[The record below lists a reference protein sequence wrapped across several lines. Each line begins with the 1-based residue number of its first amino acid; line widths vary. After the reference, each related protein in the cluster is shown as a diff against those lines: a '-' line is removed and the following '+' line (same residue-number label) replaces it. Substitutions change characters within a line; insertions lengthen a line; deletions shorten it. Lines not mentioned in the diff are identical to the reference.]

1 MVKTRPNEPC
11 PCGSGRKY
19 KRCCG
24 PGQPLKSAGRPNPE
38 QRSAN
43 GTGALTRA
51 TVIVSALA
59 AAVAL
64 AVYIGTLD
72 APFLYDDIT
81 YVQENPL
88 VAEGGSLGKLWT
100 TSYPPGREAAGLYR
114 PITSTSYF
122 IDRSLWGLAPARFHL
137 TNVLLHAAAT
147 FLFVVLVSRLGL
159 GAAGALAAGLI
170 FAVHAVHVEA
180 VSWVAGRAEVLA
192 GLACFAAVLAWAAH
206 RRTRRVSWLAAAAA
220 CYFIGLGAKETIA
233 PLPAVLLFGE
243 YVGVFS
249 GPDRSGRR
257 ERWRGASL
265 RAYVALLAAFG
276 LYAALRV
283 SALGRF
289 GMAGGGTAFAGD
301 SAGTRMSSG
310 LAVIGEYVRLM
321 LAPLRLRVDYSD
333 FKFHELSEPRVLIG
347 MAAAASLFLGAV
359 ALRRRARRISF
370 WLAWFALFIVPFSN
384 VFIQI
389 GAVLAERFLY
399 IASAGACALA
409 GIAFGHA
416 WKERNP
422 LRRAVAAAG
431 LAMLVA
437 WLGHATITRSRDWHD
452 PVTFWRA
459 EIERSPA
466 SEKAQVNL
474 AGFLW
479 QEGNNKGD
487 EKLKEESDRLLRAGI
502 ATHTASRD
510 PMSTEYV
517 WLLYSYASH
526 LSERGRP
533 VEAIQYYETPF
544 AYLDNPVFDIKLRP
558 LYLGQYGAALEAT
571 GDLDKAATMYEKT
584 LQLRPG
590 WGGIMMNLGN
600 ILGRQGHLEEAVAQY
615 RKAIVHE
622 PKDARI
628 YVNLGLTLLQLN
640 RRQEAI
646 SILDQAARTADDTAD
661 NAWLQGVLA
670 ARIGLKE
677 RAIERYRHALVLDP
691 GKTAAAKALE
701 DLR

>member
-19 KRCCG
+19 KWCCA
-24 PGQPLKSAGRPNPE
+24 PGRQSKRASRPTPE
-38 QRSAN
+38 RRSDS
-43 GTGALTRA
+43 GTGTLSRA
-51 TVIVSALA
+51 TLIVSAI
-59 AAVAL
+59 AAVAAL
-64 AVYIGTLD
+64 VVYSGTLD

-88 VAEGGSLGKLWT
+88 VADGGSLGKLWT

-114 PITSTSYF
+114 PVTSTTYF
-122 IDRSLWGLAPARFHL
+122 IDRSLWGLAPGRFHL
-137 TNVLLHAAAT
+137 TNVVLHAAAT
-147 FLFVVLVSRLGL
+147 FLLVVLVSRLGL
-159 GAAGALAAGLI
+159 STAGALAAGLI

-180 VSWVAGRAEVLA
+180 VSWVAGRAEVIA

-206 RRTRRVSWLAAAAA
+206 RRTRRAAWLGAAAV

-233 PLPAVLLFGE
+233 PLPAVLL
-243 YVGVFS
+243 VGDYLGMFS
-249 GPDRSGRR
+249 QPETSGRNVR
-257 ERWRGASL
+257 RRGPSL
-265 RAYVALLAAFG
+265 RAYAAMAVAFG

-301 SAGTRMSSG
+301 AAATRLSSG
-310 LAVIGEYVRLM
+310 LAVIGEYVRLT
-321 LAPLRLRVDYSD
+321 LVPVRLRVDYSD
-333 FKFHELSEPRVLIG
+333 FKFHGVSEPRALIG
-347 MAAAASLFLGAV
+347 VAAAATLVIGAI
-359 ALRRRARRISF
+359 ALRHRARRVSF
-370 WLAWFALFIVPFSN
+370 WIAWFALFIFPFSN

-409 GIAFGHA
+409 GVGFDHA
-416 WKERNP
+416 WKERSS
-422 LRRAVAAAG
+422 LRRAVAASG
-431 LAMLVA
+431 LAVLVV
-437 WLGHATITRSRDWHD
+437 WLGHATIARSRDWHD

-466 SEKAQVNL
+466 SEKAQLNL

-479 QEGNNKGD
+479 QEGKKKGD
-487 EKLKEESDRLLRAGI
+487 EKLKEESDRLLTAGI

-510 PMSTEYV
+510 PMSTDYV

-533 VEAIQYYETPF
+533 AEALQYYEAPF
-544 AYLDNPVFDIKLRP
+544 PHLDSPVFDAKLRP
-558 LYLGQYGAALEAT
+558 VYLAQYGAALEAT
-571 GDLDKAATMYEKT
+571 GDLDKAATMYEKA

-600 ILGRQGHLEEAVAQY
+600 LLGRQGRLDEAVAQY
-615 RKAIVHE
+615 RKAMTHE
-622 PKDARI
+622 PKEARI

-640 RRQEAI
+640 RRAEAI
-646 SILDQAARTADDTAD
+646 ATLDQAVRATDDTGE

-670 ARIGLKE
+670 AGIGLRE
-677 RAIERYRHALVLDP
+677 RAIERYRHALALDP
-691 GKTAAAKALE
+691 GNAAATKALK